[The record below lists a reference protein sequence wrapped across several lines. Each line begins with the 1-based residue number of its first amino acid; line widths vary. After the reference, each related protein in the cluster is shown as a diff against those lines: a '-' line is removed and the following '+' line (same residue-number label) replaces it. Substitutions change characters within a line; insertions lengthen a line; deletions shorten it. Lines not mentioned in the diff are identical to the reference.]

1 MLASIVATPALLL
14 PHVPARAP
22 APVLCTSAPPDFLKE
37 LGITPKATPFAQD
50 DDAVEPTTIAEA
62 VEAVEKEPKKKPF
75 SIHTSEQ
82 PAFDVETSTHG
93 ALDQALAGEVDD
105 ATMYRSVLAGWMN
118 ETSKDATIARLA
130 EFEDGFDGGRD
141 TAIIKDQLIGTWKLL
156 FTSEPNGAPA
166 SGGVSGMSATPYSR
180 VVAQYQSFRKPD
192 PMDILTGNT
201 EFMET
206 TEVIINVKEGS
217 SAVATVKGGFRVD
230 PPSDDDASD
239 GTQAMVTEYYSK
251 RGAEETTDVPPND
264 WGCAFVSDELRI
276 CRLPDGGRRTY
287 AKVDP
292 AQAQAEVARLR
303 ALAVERDAAAASHF
317 EAMEALRKA
326 MMNTEPEE
334 DPNDDRPIWQ
344 KRLDEEAKRDGRY
357 NGAQGKPPPTSGGPP

>member
-201 EFMET
+201 E
-206 TEVIINVKEGS
+206 VRP
-217 SAVATVKGGFRVD
+217 A
-230 PPSDDDASD
+230 
-239 GTQAMVTEYYSK
+239 
-251 RGAEETTDVPPND
+251 
-264 WGCAFVSDELRI
+264 C
-276 CRLPDGGRRTY
+276 LPALLPRSLAHST
-287 AKVDP
+287 
-292 AQAQAEVARLR
+292 R
-303 ALAVERDAAAASHF
+303 ALIRS
-317 EAMEALRKA
+317 LRFVGLRSSWR
-326 MMNTEPEE
+326 
-334 DPNDDRPIWQ
+334 RP
-344 KRLDEEAKRDGRY
+344 R
-357 NGAQGKPPPTSGGPP
+357 